1 MLALV
6 CTLVFAAAAA
16 FAMFTIFVTM
26 QGRKSQIATLFAEY
40 RSLQR
45 DRDYL
50 VRITSHEAQAPRAFA
65 APQLRRTVRRMI
77 KSVESSRPAA
87 SLRAAA

>member
-6 CTLVFAAAAA
+6 CTLVFAAAAV
-16 FAMFTIFVTM
+16 FAMFTIFVTL
-26 QGRKSQIATLFAEY
+26 QGRKSQITALFAEY

-45 DRDYL
+45 DREYL
-50 VRITSHEAQAPRAFA
+50 VRITSHEAQASRAFA

-77 KSVESSRPAA
+77 RPAEA
-87 SLRAAA
+87 PRPASSLRAAA

>member
-6 CTLVFAAAAA
+6 CTLIFAAAAA

-26 QGRKSQIATLFAEY
+26 RGRKSQIAALFAEY

-77 KSVESSRPAA
+77 KPVEASRSAA